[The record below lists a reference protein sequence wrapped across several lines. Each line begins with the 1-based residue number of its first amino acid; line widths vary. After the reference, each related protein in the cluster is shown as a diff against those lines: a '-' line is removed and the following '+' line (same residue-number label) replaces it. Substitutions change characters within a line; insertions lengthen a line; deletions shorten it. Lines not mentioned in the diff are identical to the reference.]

1 MKLFVLTMFLSVA
14 LSLPAGYEQ
23 AEWGVTAKQLKLQVP
38 IVKINPGDNYYYA
51 EHMEIDPDVYVY
63 KTKDKK
69 RIEYYFYQ
77 KKLYKVFVVYDRAPE
92 AERLYAQLKDKL
104 VSEFGK
110 PAREYKRKVF
120 GLHVT
125 HMQWEDDRTIFDLRN
140 GAGFIYQVRV
150 HKDALKAKERLYNR
164 GKSI

>member
-1 MKLFVLTMFLSVA
+1 MKLFILTALLSVT

-23 AEWGVTAKQLKLQVP
+23 TEWGVTAKQLKSQVP
-38 IVKINPGDNYYYA
+38 IVKIKPGDNYYYA

-63 KTKDKK
+63 KTKNKK

-77 KKLYKVFVVYDRAPE
+77 GKLYKVFVVYDRVPE
-92 AERLYAQLKDKL
+92 AEKLYTQLKDKL
-104 VSEFGK
+104 VSDFGK
-110 PAREYKRKVF
+110 PAREYSRKVF
-120 GLHVT
+120 GLLVT
-125 HMQWEDDRTIFDLRN
+125 HTQWEDNKTIFDLRN

-150 HKDALKAKERLYNR
+150 HKDALKAKERSYNR